1 MFGFRVVWLTIAMLG
16 ATFGTPAGATA
27 EPPAAG
33 HSAPTFTYRLLN
45 GKALARK
52 DLRGH
57 PYILWLV
64 ASWCSSCE
72 AGSTVVGDHI
82 AELRSRGVHVVQ
94 MRLAQD
100 LGAPGPGL
108 QRFQAAVGVKAASPN
123 WHWGELTQAQT
134 AELDPKGYAD
144 VYYLVNASGI
154 IVGVDGNPAASWDR
168 INAFL
173 STVASK
179 KTDHQQSGSRT

>member
-1 MFGFRVVWLTIAMLG
+1 MMLG
-16 ATFGTPAGATA
+16 ASFGTSAGATA

-33 HSAPTFTYRLLN
+33 HPAPAFTYRLLN
-45 GKALARK
+45 GKALAPK

-64 ASWCSSCE
+64 ASWCSSCQ
-72 AGSTVVGDHI
+72 AGSSVVGDHI
-82 AELRSRGVHVVQ
+82 AELRSRGVHVVE

-108 QRFQAAVGVKAASPN
+108 QKFEAAVGMNAASPN

-134 AELDPKGYAD
+134 AALDPKGYAD
-144 VYYLVNASGI
+144 VYYLVNTSGI
-154 IVGVDGNPAASWDR
+154 IVGVDGNPAASWDQ
-168 INAFL
+168 IDAFV

-179 KTDHQQSGSRT
+179 NTDHQQPGRRT